1 MSIMKNYQS
10 TMRIKQYKKF
20 IESISGTE
28 LVGNHSIGPNYP
40 EQKLANTLS
49 QSNAQILIGNDGVF
63 YTLEDYQDLYND
75 YLKLGGKPL
84 DGFTKINLDT
94 IIKSFN
100 Q

>member
-1 MSIMKNYQS
+1 MILKLY
-10 TMRIKQYKKF
+10 RKF

-49 QSNAQILIGNDGVF
+49 QSDTQILIGSDGIL
-63 YTLEDYQDLYND
+63 YTFDDYQDLYNN
-75 YLKLGGKPL
+75 YLKSGGEIL
-84 DGFTKINLDT
+84 DGFSKLNLDI
-94 IIKSFN
+94 IIKSFT